1 MFMTRFLINM
11 GNGDILVQKIKLD
24 SNLNVVRILKKSKH
38 LPAQPGLNMLSDDSL
53 GAKTPQPG

>member
-1 MFMTRFLINM
+1 M

-24 SNLNVVRILKKSKH
+24 SNLNVVRILKQSKH